1 MNIYILFWVLWVIC
15 KRLCHHPIS
24 AHFRYGRRYRTR
36 TSTHHLHT
44 LHIYSMQTWSL
55 IPHTINN
62 MQNDKEMYQIVWLL
76 FAFHYPNQI
85 FSLCLYQRPN
95 FQRILR
101 KRLGL
106 TWDWPEVLS
115 MAPIVQLLKIWV
127 WPELF
132 SLSLLRVSL
141 VISNER
147 EEAFFWP
154 IAVSELR
161 CDTQRIMRLNRA
173 GQPGARAQ
181 VEKDLRLH
189 MYFCRKG
196 LKNPSSGP
204 T

>member
-1 MNIYILFWVLWVIC
+1 MGDFNAGLDMLLETTTATAAAAKAVE
-15 KRLCHHPIS
+15 S
-24 AHFRYGRRYRTR
+24 AAFNASLSEP
-36 TSTHHLHT
+36 TSAAADVSYWFCLH
-44 LHIYSMQTWSL
+44 
-55 IPHTINN
+55 HTINN